1 MLFSFFFVM
10 FVKLL
15 LDIVK
20 GQLTLT
26 NNCLKSLSYGPQIVV
41 TEAFLNTKNENRL
54 AFIRF

>member
-1 MLFSFFFVM
+1 MLFSFFFVI

-20 GQLTLT
+20 SQLTSV
-26 NNCLKSLSYGPQIVV
+26 NNCPKSLSYGPQIIV

>member
-1 MLFSFFFVM
+1 MLFSFFFVI

-20 GQLTLT
+20 SQLTLM
-26 NNCLKSLSYGPQIVV
+26 NNCLKSLSYSPQIIV

>member
-1 MLFSFFFVM
+1 MLFSFFFVI

-20 GQLTLT
+20 SQLTLM

-41 TEAFLNTKNENRL
+41 TVAFLNTKNENRR
-54 AFIRF
+54 AFIWF